1 MSWIQRQPR
10 STRTLDQERV
20 VQPLLHMTSETMI
33 HFETVP
39 EGPLWVGS
47 GSVLVFSGY
56 HSHRNSGL
64 SKLSIEYCGQRYEV
78 KYLNE
83 RRNDLRGLFPD
94 SDDERQLFIGF
105 WGVMAICTRPQP
117 RYSGEL
123 TYYAHFNDGYFEN
136 GTLGR
141 LEVVSA
147 DESINSDNHLTAGLE
162 TKVAICMATYKP
174 DRESFSRQIN
184 SIKNQT
190 FRDWVCFISDDGSGV
205 EYQSTIREFCG
216 DDDRFKIS
224 FFNQN
229 HGFYHNFERGLRS
242 LEGKFDFVAL
252 SDQDDYWYP
261 EKLQSL
267 VDQMDDKSSLVY
279 SDMRIVTDSGD
290 LISETYWR
298 NRKNNYQ
305 RLDVLMSAN
314 TVTGAATLFRAE
326 MLEKILPFPKKIGD
340 AFHDHWI
347 AIVGITQGELKYI
360 DAPLYDYYQHT
371 ENIIG
376 HVDFD
381 RSKRH
386 TENPPDRSKRLSEKL
401 SSAFAQGTGY
411 LKKPK
416 KNSRLKLMYL
426 LLRAMCAMFLH
437 LLRAMYLHLRA
448 FFRKIFGKIIQL
460 KWIYLHQR
468 AFFLEISVNQCR
480 SLEVM
485 SETIKLRDDRIKSNR
500 KLSPLFAYGRG
511 LMSTVKLLK
520 GFFIAK
526 MMGYTTANRDLYM
539 ALGYL
544 FYSIDPVKLGYH
556 FKQLLLKLNLTRN
569 Q

>member
-1 MSWIQRQPR
+1 LSWIQRQPR

-174 DRESFSRQIN
+174 DRESFRRQIN

-229 HGFYHNFERGLRS
+229 HGFYHNFERGLRM

-386 TENPPDRSKRLSEKL
+386 TENPPDRSRRLSKKL
-401 SSAFAQGTGY
+401 SYAIIQGAAY
-411 LKKPK
+411 LKKPSK
-416 KNSRLKLMYL
+416 KRPLKLM
-426 LLRAMCAMFLH
+426 
-437 LLRAMYLHLRA
+437 LRA
-448 FFRKIFGKIIQL
+448 FILKIIQL
-460 KWIYLHQR
+460 KCIYLHLR

>member
-1 MSWIQRQPR
+1 
-10 STRTLDQERV
+10 
-20 VQPLLHMTSETMI
+20 MI

-147 DESINSDNHLTAGLE
+147 DESIYSDNHLTAGLE

-174 DRESFSRQIN
+174 DRESFRRQIN

-229 HGFYHNFERGLRS
+229 HGFYHNFERGLRM

-261 EKLQSL
+261 EKLQGL
-267 VDQMDDKSSLVY
+267 VDQMDDKTSLVY

-416 KNSRLKLMYL
+416 KNSRLKLIYL
-426 LLRAMCAMFLH
+426 

>member
-1 MSWIQRQPR
+1 
-10 STRTLDQERV
+10 
-20 VQPLLHMTSETMI
+20 MI

-83 RRNDLRGLFPD
+83 RRNDLRGLLPD

-174 DRESFSRQIN
+174 DRESFRRQIN

-242 LEGKFDFVAL
+242 LRGKFDFVAL

-261 EKLQSL
+261 DKLQCL
-267 VDQMDDKSSLVY
+267 VDQMDDKTSLVY
-279 SDMRIVTDSGD
+279 SDMRIITDSGD

-326 MLEKILPFPKKIGD
+326 LLKKILPFPKKIGD

-347 AIVGITQGELKYI
+347 AIVGITQGKLKYI

-381 RSKRH
+381 RSKGL
-386 TENPPDRSKRLSEKL
+386 SKRLSY
-401 SSAFAQGTGY
+401 AIVHGTVM
-411 LKKPK
+411 LFRVIKKPTK
-416 KNSRLKLMYL
+416 IIRLKWL
-426 LLRAMCAMFLH
+426 
-437 LLRAMYLHLRA
+437 YLHLRT
-448 FFRKIFGKIIQL
+448 
-460 KWIYLHQR
+460 
-468 AFFLEISVNQCR
+468 FFLEVAVNQCR

-485 SETIKLRDDRIKSNR
+485 SITIRLRDDKISPTR
-500 KLSPLFAYGRG
+500 KLNPLYTYGRG
-511 LMSTVKLLK
+511 MMSAVKLLK

-539 ALGYL
+539 AFGYL
-544 FYSIDPVKLGYH
+544 FYSIDPVKLGYQC
-556 FKQLLLKLNLTRN
+556 KQLFLKLYVTRN
-569 Q
+569 QQ

>member
-147 DESINSDNHLTAGLE
+147 DESINSDTHQTAGLE
-162 TKVAICMATYKP
+162 AKVAICMATYKP
-174 DRESFSRQIN
+174 DRESFRRQIN

-416 KNSRLKLMYL
+416 KNSRLKLIYL
-426 LLRAMCAMFLH
+426 

>member
-174 DRESFSRQIN
+174 DRESFRRQIN

-229 HGFYHNFERGLRS
+229 HGFYHNFERGLRM

-386 TENPPDRSKRLSEKL
+386 TENPPDRSRRLSKKL
-401 SSAFAQGTGY
+401 SYAIIQGAAY
-411 LKKPK
+411 LKKPSK
-416 KNSRLKLMYL
+416 KRPLKLM
-426 LLRAMCAMFLH
+426 
-437 LLRAMYLHLRA
+437 LRA
-448 FFRKIFGKIIQL
+448 FILKIIQL

>member
-1 MSWIQRQPR
+1 
-10 STRTLDQERV
+10 
-20 VQPLLHMTSETMI
+20 
-33 HFETVP
+33 
-39 EGPLWVGS
+39 
-47 GSVLVFSGY
+47 
-56 HSHRNSGL
+56 
-64 SKLSIEYCGQRYEV
+64 
-78 KYLNE
+78 
-83 RRNDLRGLFPD
+83 
-94 SDDERQLFIGF
+94 
-105 WGVMAICTRPQP
+105 
-117 RYSGEL
+117 
-123 TYYAHFNDGYFEN
+123 
-136 GTLGR
+136 
-141 LEVVSA
+141 
-147 DESINSDNHLTAGLE
+147 
-162 TKVAICMATYKP
+162 
-174 DRESFSRQIN
+174 
-184 SIKNQT
+184 
-190 FRDWVCFISDDGSGV
+190 
-205 EYQSTIREFCG
+205 
-216 DDDRFKIS
+216 
-224 FFNQN
+224 
-229 HGFYHNFERGLRS
+229 
-242 LEGKFDFVAL
+242 
-252 SDQDDYWYP
+252 
-261 EKLQSL
+261 
-267 VDQMDDKSSLVY
+267 
-279 SDMRIVTDSGD
+279 
-290 LISETYWR
+290 
-298 NRKNNYQ
+298 
-305 RLDVLMSAN
+305 MSAN

-360 DAPLYDYYQHT
+360 DAPLYDYYQHA

-381 RSKRH
+381 RPKRHSESLTDRSKRH
-386 TENPPDRSKRLSEKL
+386 TENLPDRSRRLSEKL

-500 KLSPLFAYGRG
+500 KLSPLFAYGKG
-511 LMSTVKLLK
+511 VMSAVKLLK

-544 FYSIDPVKLGYH
+544 FYSIDLVKLGYH
-556 FKQLLLKLNLTRN
+556 FKQLLLKLNLIRN
-569 Q
+569 QQ

>member
-1 MSWIQRQPR
+1 FR
-10 STRTLDQERV
+10 
-20 VQPLLHMTSETMI
+20 
-33 HFETVP
+33 
-39 EGPLWVGS
+39 
-47 GSVLVFSGY
+47 
-56 HSHRNSGL
+56 
-64 SKLSIEYCGQRYEV
+64 
-78 KYLNE
+78 
-83 RRNDLRGLFPD
+83 
-94 SDDERQLFIGF
+94 
-105 WGVMAICTRPQP
+105 
-117 RYSGEL
+117 
-123 TYYAHFNDGYFEN
+123 
-136 GTLGR
+136 
-141 LEVVSA
+141 
-147 DESINSDNHLTAGLE
+147 
-162 TKVAICMATYKP
+162 
-174 DRESFSRQIN
+174 RQIN

-190 FRDWVCFISDDGSGV
+190 YRDWVCFISDDGSGV
-205 EYQSTIREFCG
+205 EHQSTIREFCG

-261 EKLQSL
+261 EKLQGL
-267 VDQMDDKSSLVY
+267 VDEMDDKTSLVY

-360 DAPLYDYYQHT
+360 NAPLYDYYQHT

-376 HVDFD
+376 HVDFG
-381 RSKRH
+381 RSKKH
-386 TENPPDRSKRLSEKL
+386 TVNPPDRSKRHSKKL
-401 SSAFAQGTGY
+401 SYASVQGVAY
-411 LKKPK
+411 LKKPSK
-416 KNSRLKLMYL
+416 KRPLKLM
-426 LLRAMCAMFLH
+426 
-437 LLRAMYLHLRA
+437 LRA
-448 FFRKIFGKIIQL
+448 FILKIIQL
-460 KWIYLHQR
+460 KWIYLHLR

-500 KLSPLFAYGRG
+500 KLSPLFAYGKG
-511 LMSTVKLLK
+511 VMSAVKLLK

-544 FYSIDPVKLGYH
+544 FYSIDLVKLGYH
-556 FKQLLLKLNLTRN
+556 FKQLLLKLNLIRN
-569 Q
+569 QQ

>member
-147 DESINSDNHLTAGLE
+147 DESIYSDNHLTAGLE

-174 DRESFSRQIN
+174 DRESFRRQIN

-229 HGFYHNFERGLRS
+229 HGFYHNFERGLRM

-416 KNSRLKLMYL
+416 KNSRLKLIYL
-426 LLRAMCAMFLH
+426 

>member
-1 MSWIQRQPR
+1 
-10 STRTLDQERV
+10 
-20 VQPLLHMTSETMI
+20 MI

-64 SKLSIEYCGQRYEV
+64 RKLFIEYCGQRYEV

-83 RRNDLRGLFPD
+83 RRNDLRGLFSD

-105 WGVMAICTRPQP
+105 WGVMAISTRPQP

-123 TYYAHFNDGYFEN
+123 TYHAHFNDGYFEN

-141 LEVVSA
+141 LEIVSE
-147 DESINSDNHLTAGLE
+147 DESINSDTHQTAGLE
-162 TKVAICMATYKP
+162 AKVAICMATYKP
-174 DRESFSRQIN
+174 DRESFRRQIN

-229 HGFYHNFERGLRS
+229 HGFYHNFERGLRM

-426 LLRAMCAMFLH
+426 LLRAM
-437 LLRAMYLHLRA
+437 YLHLRA

-544 FYSIDPVKLGYH
+544 FYSIDLVKLGYH
-556 FKQLLLKLNLTRN
+556 FKQLLLKLNLIRN
-569 Q
+569 QQ

>member
-1 MSWIQRQPR
+1 LSWIQRQPR

-147 DESINSDNHLTAGLE
+147 DESIYSDNHLTAGLE

-174 DRESFSRQIN
+174 DRESFRRQIN

-229 HGFYHNFERGLRS
+229 HGFYHNFERGLRM

-416 KNSRLKLMYL
+416 KNSRLKLIYL
-426 LLRAMCAMFLH
+426 

>member
-1 MSWIQRQPR
+1 M
-10 STRTLDQERV
+10 
-20 VQPLLHMTSETMI
+20 
-33 HFETVP
+33 
-39 EGPLWVGS
+39 
-47 GSVLVFSGY
+47 
-56 HSHRNSGL
+56 
-64 SKLSIEYCGQRYEV
+64 
-78 KYLNE
+78 
-83 RRNDLRGLFPD
+83 
-94 SDDERQLFIGF
+94 
-105 WGVMAICTRPQP
+105 
-117 RYSGEL
+117 
-123 TYYAHFNDGYFEN
+123 
-136 GTLGR
+136 
-141 LEVVSA
+141 
-147 DESINSDNHLTAGLE
+147 
-162 TKVAICMATYKP
+162 
-174 DRESFSRQIN
+174 
-184 SIKNQT
+184 
-190 FRDWVCFISDDGSGV
+190 
-205 EYQSTIREFCG
+205 
-216 DDDRFKIS
+216 
-224 FFNQN
+224 
-229 HGFYHNFERGLRS
+229 

-401 SSAFAQGTGY
+401 SYAIIQGAAY
-411 LKKPK
+411 LKKPSK
-416 KNSRLKLMYL
+416 KRPLKLIYL
-426 LLRAMCAMFLH
+426 LI
-437 LLRAMYLHLRA
+437 RA
-448 FFRKIFGKIIQL
+448 FILKIAGKIIQL
-460 KWIYLHQR
+460 KWIYLHLR